1 MEAPIETFV
10 KDFVWARTGETVYI
24 DLSTPSVVLIRDITT
39 HGSKGCG
46 DDHVFSNESRTFKN
60 WV

>member
-39 HGSKGCG
+39 HGS
-46 DDHVFSNESRTFKN
+46 TALALLI
-60 WV
+60 